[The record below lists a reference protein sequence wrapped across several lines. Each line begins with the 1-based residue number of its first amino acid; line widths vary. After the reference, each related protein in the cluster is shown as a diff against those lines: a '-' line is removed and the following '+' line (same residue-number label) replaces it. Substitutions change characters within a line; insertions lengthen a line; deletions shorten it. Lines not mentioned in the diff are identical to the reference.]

1 MASTQITSTIK
12 SGDVTLFVRK
22 FGAPGKIP
30 VLILHGA
37 NYYDSADWVDVSERL
52 AVNRELATFDARG
65 FGNSSWSASKDYG
78 YAASLGDIRAVL
90 AHLGWMRAILVGHS
104 RGGAQALLAA
114 ARMPELVAGLAL
126 IDYNLML
133 GFGPPGGAPPPA
145 AGASL
150 PVFPTVEA
158 ALDSMTRY
166 KTVPLTAGERARAL
180 QFLEPVDGGF
190 VLANR
195 DPWFLS
201 HGAPGAAGTGSP
213 IVPRGGLDELADTRC
228 PVLIVRAK
236 KSANFKPDDL
246 ARLGSMERLEIREID
261 AGHDVIGEAPAAFVA
276 ALGDWL
282 HLMRQ
287 PQRQ

>member
-104 RGGAQALLAA
+104 RGGAHALLAA
-114 ARMPELVAGLAL
+114 ARMPELVTGLAL
-126 IDYNLML
+126 IDYNPML

-145 AGASL
+145 VGASL

-166 KTVPLTAGERARAL
+166 KTVPLTSDERARAL

-213 IVPRGGLDELADTRC
+213 LVPRGGLDELADTRC
-228 PVLIVRAK
+228 PVLIVRAR
-236 KSANFKPDDL
+236 KSAIFKPEDL
-246 ARLGSMERLEIREID
+246 TRFGSMERLQIREID
-261 AGHDVIGEAPAAFVA
+261 SGHDVIGEAPATFIAE
-276 ALGDWL
+276 LSDWL
-282 HLMRQ
+282 LLI
-287 PQRQ
+287 